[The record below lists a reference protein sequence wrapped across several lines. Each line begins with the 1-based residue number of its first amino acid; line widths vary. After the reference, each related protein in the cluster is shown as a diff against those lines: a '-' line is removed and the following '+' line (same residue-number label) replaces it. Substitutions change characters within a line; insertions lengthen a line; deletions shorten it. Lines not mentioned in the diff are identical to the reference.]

1 MKIFVKSRRWI
12 KGHLEANPEWHFGK
26 WIISIYSSD
35 SQSPFLP
42 RFNVLTLCF
51 DDVTEKDN
59 DGIHFNTEMAKQI
72 FNFIKDIKNENKPI
86 YIHCDAGVS
95 RSGGV
100 GYMLNEWFNKYLKNN
115 KRDNEFFLNEN
126 SHIMPNPEVVR
137 ILKNEMFGTPFMNI
151 EVNDYSYNEDGE
163 KIDEISKI

>member
-1 MKIFVKSRRWI
+1 MEII
-12 KGHLEANPEWHFGK
+12 KLTSNDLLEMYELFNLYVEEGKHLKFLTFEQFKEKLLTNPDFDFDLVFG
-26 WIISIYSSD
+26 
-35 SQSPFLP
+35 
-42 RFNVLTLCF
+42 
-51 DDVTEKDN
+51 
-59 DGIHFNTEMAKQI
+59 
-72 FNFIKDIKNENKPI
+72 IKDENKPI

-100 GYMLNEWFNKYLKNN
+100 GYILNEWFNKYLKNN

-151 EVNDYSYNEDGE
+151 EVNDYFYNEDGE